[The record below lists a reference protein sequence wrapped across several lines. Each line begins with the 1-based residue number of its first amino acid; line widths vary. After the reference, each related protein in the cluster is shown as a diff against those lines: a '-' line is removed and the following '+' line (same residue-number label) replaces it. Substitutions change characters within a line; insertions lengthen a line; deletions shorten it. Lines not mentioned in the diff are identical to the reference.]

1 MAIDMEDDY
10 EPIRRRL
17 LQRQQLRALEEAP
30 AELDPT
36 IEQIAPIV
44 GQGLD
49 LASKLSAY
57 DLTPAQISTG
67 INIPAPPMTNAA
79 AQVQSIINDRKT
91 RVRQAA
97 LDETNMLKAIEDIRR
112 RKAES
117 AAMADYR
124 RTQLAFMRE
133 KGLADIELRGLALG
147 QSAQKIAQQ
156 QKQFDDALT
165 AKTQMFERGLEH
177 KTGERLGGEQ
187 FKAATREDEQAFK
200 SKESEEERA
209 LRERLAK
216 EAEKAKSARSAS
228 GGGKNQVPGMVYFGE
243 YTPTEKDATE
253 IKKKKAAW
261 EDLDNS
267 INRLSQAVNKY
278 DLRVMPGAEKSELS
292 SAYRDVQIKAKE
304 AAALGAITGPDMDI
318 ITGQIPDPTSL
329 TSSLS
334 LDKKTLSTI
343 LQNQRK
349 RAYDS
354 FNNQSSAYGYKLKS
368 PVDIKLSDVGDA
380 AKTVVVV
387 SPTGKRGTIPV
398 ENLDKALKRGYKKVQ

>member
-1 MAIDMEDDY
+1 
-10 EPIRRRL
+10 
-17 LQRQQLRALEEAP
+17 
-30 AELDPT
+30 
-36 IEQIAPIV
+36 V

-124 RTQLAFMRE
+124 RNQLAFMRE